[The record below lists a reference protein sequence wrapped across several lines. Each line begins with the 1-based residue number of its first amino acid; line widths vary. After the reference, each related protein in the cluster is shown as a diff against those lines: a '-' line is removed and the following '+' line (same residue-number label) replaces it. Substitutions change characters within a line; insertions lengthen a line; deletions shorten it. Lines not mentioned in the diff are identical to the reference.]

1 MTVIEIREL
10 TLSLGG
16 NPVFCDASATF
27 DAGRTYGLVG
37 PNGSGK
43 SVLLKL
49 ICGFLSPNSGEV
61 FVDPRYLSRGR
72 TFPEHFGIAIDG
84 PAYLPHITGL
94 ANLQELANIKKKI
107 STREIRAAMQR
118 LDLDPDSK
126 QRVRNYSLGM
136 KQKLSLTQAFMEDP
150 DVLLLD
156 EPFNALDARSVT
168 LVKDILRDLRAA
180 GKTMIFTSHNAVDI
194 AELSD
199 AIVEIDGLSLRTRD
213 AR

>member
-27 DAGRTYGLVG
+27 DAGRTCGLVG

-94 ANLQELANIKKKI
+94 ANLQELANIQKKI

-126 QRVRNYSLGM
+126 QRVGNYSLGM